1 MIDYNSSNISGGKG
15 ASLVKLKNAG
25 FNVPSFTIVNSMDYK
40 YWKKE
45 GTLPQEAIKRI
56 DSFLNSSKGN
66 FFAVRSSATQ
76 EDGEHSSYAG
86 VLETF
91 LYVTR
96 ESILENI
103 ENCFHSFSNERLK
116 AYEKSSNQ
124 SNKNAAMAV
133 VIQEMIESEVS
144 GVLFTRSPD
153 LDNSLVYIESGL
165 GLGEGVVS
173 GLVEVDRYYTSRFNE
188 VIKSDVNNKEEALI
202 YSATNKRIEKV
213 ITPEQK
219 SIQSSL
225 NETQLQELTN
235 AALSIENFYNHPC
248 DIEWTYSNNELFI
261 LQSRPITQKL
271 KPLELYI
278 DTNLSESY
286 PGHTTP
292 ITGDYVNE
300 AYSRTHL
307 ELAQLIGLD
316 GQRRKELMP
325 YLDTMTNYVDG
336 HMYYRLESYY
346 NILLSIP
353 GGKQNLQ
360 NWHRMIGGEVDHIN
374 IKTTVSP
381 ADTKDAISYYK
392 FLGTIIFKHSKI
404 FQCFVVNANQ
414 KKKDLYNSL
423 DKCKS
428 ISDKIS
434 LLKYALKSIEGFSLT
449 AFNDVLT
456 MKGLNQ
462 VCRILDKYEID
473 HSIIPTLL
481 KTESGV
487 ESLNPL
493 NHLISLSE
501 TIKDQE
507 FYDIFKG
514 LCESTKNISI
524 FKRYDKILEVLTEQ
538 GYEDTARAISKFI
551 DKYGNRSFEE
561 LKLESLTIK
570 QSPELL
576 LSLLKLHETS
586 SSKNEVSVN
595 EEDKTESLD
604 SIGFIDRKILNLVV
618 SKTRKYIATR
628 EECRLIRGEMYG
640 WFRECFLSIFE
651 ELRLH
656 KDLSHIPTL
665 DFFYL
670 HLNSLYEIQRGE
682 IEIAEI
688 EEIIIKNK
696 KKYLP
701 VNSYP
706 EFLYKEDLE
715 NASYI
720 GKVEEDST
728 ITLGEVEVRGLSA
741 SKGNIV
747 GKVLVLNNPIE
758 ALHRNDLHE
767 CILVTKNTDPAW
779 IYIMT
784 KCKGLI
790 SEKGSLLS
798 HTAIIGRELNVP
810 TVVGVKNITQLLK
823 NTKQI
828 NLDADKGV
836 INIIE

>member
-1 MIDYNSSNISGGKG
+1 MKDYKSSDISGGKG
-15 ASLVKLKNAG
+15 ASLEKLRSAG
-25 FNVPSFTIVNSMDYK
+25 FNVPSFTIVTSMDYK
-40 YWKKE
+40 FWKREKA
-45 GTLPQEAIKRI
+45 LPNDALKRI
-56 DSFLNSSKGN
+56 DYFLNSSKNN

-76 EDGEHSSYAG
+76 EDGESSSYAG

-96 ESILENI
+96 ESILTNI
-103 ENCFHSFSNERLK
+103 YNCFHSFSNERLK
-116 AYEKSSNQ
+116 AYEQSSKQ
-124 SNKNAAMAV
+124 SSENSAMAV
-133 VIQEMIESEVS
+133 VIQEMIESDIS
-144 GVLFTRSPD
+144 GVMFTRAPD

-173 GLVEVDRYYTSRFNE
+173 GIVDVDRFYISRFNE
-188 VIKSDVNNKEEALI
+188 VIKSEINNKEEALI
-202 YSATNKRIEKV
+202 YSNKNKKIEK
-213 ITPEQK
+213 IRISEEK
-219 SIQSSL
+219 SLKSSL
-225 NETQLQELTN
+225 NKSQLQELTN
-235 AALSIENFYNHPC
+235 AALSIEDFYKHPC
-248 DIEWTYSNNELFI
+248 DIEWTFSNNELFI
-261 LQSRPITQKL
+261 LQSRPITQKS

-360 NWHRMIGGEVDHIN
+360 NWHRMIGGEANQIN

-392 FLGTIIFKHSKI
+392 FLGSILFKHSTI
-404 FQCFVVNANQ
+404 FQNFIVNAN
-414 KKKDLYNSL
+414 KKKKELYSSL
-423 DKCKS
+423 EKSQS
-428 ISDKIS
+428 ISNKVS
-434 LLKYALKSIEGFSLT
+434 LFKYALKSIEGFSLT

-462 VCRILDKYEID
+462 ICRILDKYEID
-473 HSIIPTLL
+473 HSIIPALL

-501 TIKDQE
+501 TIKDPE
-507 FYDIFKG
+507 FYEIFKA

-524 FKRYDKILEVLTEQ
+524 FKRYDIILEALTKQ
-538 GYEDTARAISKFI
+538 GHEDTAQAISKFI

-586 SSKNEVSVN
+586 SNKNEVNVN
-595 EEDKTESLD
+595 EEDNTESLD
-604 SIGFIDRKILNLVV
+604 KIGFIDRKLLKLVV

-656 KDLSHIPTL
+656 SDLSHIPTL

-670 HLNSLYEIQRGE
+670 HLNNLYEIQRGE
-682 IEIAEI
+682 IEISEI

-758 ALHRNDLHE
+758 ALHRDDLHE